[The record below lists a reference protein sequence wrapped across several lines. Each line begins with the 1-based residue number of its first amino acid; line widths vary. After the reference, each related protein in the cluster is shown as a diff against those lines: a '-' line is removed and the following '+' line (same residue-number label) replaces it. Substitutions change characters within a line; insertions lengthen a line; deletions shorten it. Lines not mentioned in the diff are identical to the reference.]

1 MAGKSW
7 MSPVRLVVELRLR
20 SDNYDC
26 GQMHK
31 RIIAELRL
39 RDRSVER

>member
-1 MAGKSW
+1 

-20 SDNYDC
+20 HDDYDC
-26 GQMHK
+26 WKIHK